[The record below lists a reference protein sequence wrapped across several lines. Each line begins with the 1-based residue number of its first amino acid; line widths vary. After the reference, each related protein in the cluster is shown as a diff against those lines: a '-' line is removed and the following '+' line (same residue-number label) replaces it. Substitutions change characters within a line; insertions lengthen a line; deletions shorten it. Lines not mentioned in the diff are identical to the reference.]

1 MAVTSFNRKRGR
13 PLPDSALVYL
23 KYNRLKTECQ
33 PQKRYTAPR
42 TGTGGNEMLRTIEY
56 MHLICKPGRMIGLF
70 LFACGGAGAAARGLM
85 AVLAWHSFAARSQP
99 GVHWPAER
107 GVYFPSPR
115 QKPTAFPS
123 MQISRSCSP
132 WYTIGGH
139 TAAFSATSWTTSPDW

>member
-1 MAVTSFNRKRGR
+1 
-13 PLPDSALVYL
+13 
-23 KYNRLKTECQ
+23 
-33 PQKRYTAPR
+33 
-42 TGTGGNEMLRTIEY
+42 MLRTIEY

-70 LFACGGAGAAARGLM
+70 LFACGGAGAAARALM
-85 AVLAWHSFAARSQP
+85 GARSQSAA
-99 GVHWPAER
+99 HRPAER

-139 TAAFSATSWTTSPDW
+139 TAAFSATSWTTSPVW